1 VENSGTLATMSLIW
15 SEILTE
21 LEKSVSRPNFVTWL
35 KPTKLLGEQ
44 AGLIKIGVPNPYTTT
59 WIEKN
64 CLKEIKQAL
73 LEHYPTMESLQFVVL
88 EKETT
93 KSLDGLPLLE
103 ETDPSQTDNES
114 SGEAAPSTSKPPPFN
129 KSYNFENF
137 IVGNNNRLA
146 FAACQA
152 VAEKPGEA
160 YNPLFIYGGVGLG
173 KTHLMQAIGNG
184 VRQRWPKKN
193 IVYTSCEAFTTDFV
207 SAIQEKRINEFKN
220 KYRKA
225 DVLLIDDIQFLA
237 NKEGTQ
243 EEFFHTFNIL
253 HQDNRQIVL
262 TSDRIPKEMTEL
274 EDRLIS
280 RLGWGLIADIQAPNF
295 ENRVAI
301 LQAKAKEKNIT
312 VPADVLEYIA
322 STITSNVREL
332 EGSLIKLAT
341 AAMLDDMPIT
351 KEFTA
356 RTLKDILKAAAPN
369 ISGRKVVAVVAD
381 YFSVE
386 PADILGTRR
395 TKELVY
401 PRQIVMYILREQL
414 GQSFPRIGEFL
425 GGKDHTTVMHGV
437 NKISALKKTET
448 AVEKDIQTIQG
459 RFQ

>member
-1 VENSGTLATMSLIW
+1 MSLVW
-15 SEILTE
+15 TEILGE

-44 AGLIKIGVPNPYTTT
+44 AGLVKIGVPNPFTIN

-73 LEHYPTMESLQFVVL
+73 LDHYPMMESVQFVVT
-88 EKETT
+88 EKEAT
-93 KSLDGLPLLE
+93 KSLEDLPLLQDTPAQETE
-103 ETDPSQTDNES
+103 EENEPAAIAAA
-114 SGEAAPSTSKPPPFN
+114 AAPLFN
-129 KSYNFENF
+129 KFYTFNNF
-137 IVGNNNRLA
+137 IVGNNSRLA

-173 KTHLMQAIGNG
+173 KTHLMQAVGNEIH
-184 VRQRWPKKN
+184 QRYPKKK
-193 IVYTSCEAFTTDFV
+193 IVYTSCEAFTSDFV

-220 KYRKA
+220 KYRQA

-253 HQDNRQIVL
+253 HQANRQIIL
-262 TSDRIPKEMTEL
+262 TSDRVPKEMTEL

-295 ENRVAI
+295 ENRIAI
-301 LQAKAKEKNIT
+301 LQAKAKEKNIN

-322 STITSNVREL
+322 NTITSNVREL

-341 AAMLDDMPIT
+341 TAMLEDAPIT

-356 RTLKDILKAAAPN
+356 RTLKDILKASTPN
-369 ISGRKVVAVVAD
+369 ISSRKVITVVAD

-386 PADILGTRR
+386 PADILGKKRV
-395 TKELVY
+395 KELVY
-401 PRQIVMYILREQL
+401 PRQIVMYLLRENL
-414 GQSFPRIGEFL
+414 NQSYPQIGEFL
-425 GGKDHTTVMHGV
+425 GGKDHTTIMHGV
-437 NKISALKKTET
+437 NKIADLKKSQPSI
-448 AVEKDIQTIQG
+448 EKDLRAVQERLQ
-459 RFQ
+459 